1 MKFTF
6 FGHACFMIE
15 TMGKNL
21 LFDPYITPNELAA
34 NVDVNAIKPDYIILS
49 HGHEDHIADV
59 ELIYNNSNAKVIS
72 NFEVVNWF
80 SAKGLGRVH
89 PMNPGGKWQFEFGQL
104 KMVNAIHS
112 SSMPDGSYGGE
123 SVGIVITNQEG
134 NFYYSG
140 DTALTKDMELIGEE
154 FDLDFAIMPIGDNF
168 TMGVNDALKAC
179 KMVKTDTLIAV
190 HFDTFPNIEINR
202 DETIKA
208 ASNNSINIFLP
219 EIEQEISL

>member
-15 TMGKNL
+15 TMGKSL

-59 ELIYNNSNAKVIS
+59 ELIYKNSNATIIS
-72 NFEVVNWF
+72 NFEVISWF
-80 SAKGLGRVH
+80 GNKGLDRGH
-89 PMNPGGKWQFEFGQL
+89 PMNTGGKWQFDFGAL
-104 KMVNAIHS
+104 KIVNAIHS
-112 SSMPDGSYGGE
+112 SSMPDGSYGGVP
-123 SVGIVITNQEG
+123 VGIVISNAEG
-134 NFYYSG
+134 IFYYAG

-154 FDLDFAIMPIGDNF
+154 FDLNFAIMPIGDNF
-168 TMGVNDALKAC
+168 TMGVDDALKAC
-179 KMVKTDTLIAV
+179 KMVKTDKLIGV
-190 HFDTFPNIEINR
+190 HFDTFPYVEIDHEAAIR
-202 DETIKA
+202 A
-208 ASNNSINIFLP
+208 ASSNDITLFLP

>member
-21 LFDPYITPNELAA
+21 LFDPYITPNGLAA
-34 NVDVNAIKPDYIILS
+34 NVDVNALKPDYIILS
-49 HGHEDHIADV
+49 HGHEDHVTDV
-59 ELIYNNSNAKVIS
+59 ELIYNNSNATIIS

-80 SAKGLGRVH
+80 GSKGLDRGH
-89 PMNPGGKWQFEFGQL
+89 PMNPGGKWQFDFGTL

-112 SSMPDGSYGGE
+112 SSMPDGSYGGVP
-123 SVGIVITNQEG
+123 VGIVITNQEG

-154 FDLDFAIMPIGDNF
+154 FDLNFAIMPIGDNF
-168 TMGVNDALKAC
+168 TMGVSDALKAC
-179 KMVKTDTLIAV
+179 KMVKTDKLIGV
-190 HFDTFPNIEINR
+190 HFDTFPYVVIDH
-202 DETIKA
+202 DEAMRT
-208 ASNNSINIFLP
+208 ASSYGVNFFLP
-219 EIEQEISL
+219 EIEQVISL